1 VLRGLV
7 QDHGIGEQMTRGK
20 MDSLMFLRP
29 AGWALVCLLGAGISF
44 GQQKSVIATSDEL
57 STPEAVQQF
66 NSDKVAEV
74 AKQIAGQE
82 NKPAE
87 LVFKNIKILNG
98 VPAGHVLGIM
108 RIGFARSLGV
118 SCAHC
123 HVPGQ
128 WEKDDKPAKQIAR
141 DMWGMMH
148 TIDNSLLKNIDDLK
162 DRNPMVNCT
171 TCHRGQLKPALDL
184 PSDELKKK

>member
-1 VLRGLV
+1 VVESIPVLREFV
-7 QDHGIGEQMTRGK
+7 QDHGVGEQMIRDKVG
-20 MDSLMFLRP
+20 SLMCLRP

-44 GQQKSVIATSDEL
+44 GQEKPVVATSDEPY
-57 STPEAVQQF
+57 TPEAIQQF
-66 NSDKVAEV
+66 NRDRVAEV

-123 HVPGQ
+123 HVPG
-128 WEKDDKPAKQIAR
+128 
-141 DMWGMMH
+141 
-148 TIDNSLLKNIDDLK
+148 
-162 DRNPMVNCT
+162 PM
-171 TCHRGQLKPALDL
+171 GKG
-184 PSDELKKK
+184 